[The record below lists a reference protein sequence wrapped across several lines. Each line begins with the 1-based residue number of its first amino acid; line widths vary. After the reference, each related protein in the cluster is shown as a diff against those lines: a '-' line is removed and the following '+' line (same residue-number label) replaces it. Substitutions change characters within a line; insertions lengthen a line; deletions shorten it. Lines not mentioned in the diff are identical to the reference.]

1 MIRNLS
7 ILGVCLVI
15 LGGSLTAISNPDA
28 SAGDSSSQQ
37 QSDEA
42 EREPTAEAEPTS
54 TPEPEKITNR
64 EDCREI
70 RGTDYLSRQ
79 ERTWFLD
86 NCVTR

>member
-15 LGGSLTAISNPDA
+15 LGGSLTAISNPSA
-28 SAGDSSSQQ
+28 SAVDSQQ
-37 QSDEA
+37 QSDNA
-42 EREPTAEAEPTS
+42 EREPTVEAEPTS

>member
-28 SAGDSSSQQ
+28 SAGGSSSQQ
-37 QSDEA
+37 ADEA
-42 EREPTAEAEPTS
+42 DREPTAEAEPTS

-64 EDCREI
+64 EDCSEI

-79 ERTWFLD
+79 ERTWFLE